1 MQSLCV
7 SLDAEPPSYRL
18 TDYSRVLKEE
28 KRSLYQKL
36 YDDTQYVHS
45 EGAKYPGYCEP
56 QQVKYADCGDS
67 RAGTL
72 DPRKHNDWLGGVR
85 DVGEISRYGLDSY
98 LPNSTRSHQGPAW
111 DMQQSMVFRE
121 GYWGASHSCLDS
133 QFVDE
138 QLRGKEHY
146 SYHSFGRAGGLGHTN
161 AVAISNIMEG
171 EQNLNPLPFGPGGDR
186 HLSGGPACPNLDNR
200 DAHQALGSF
209 HPPPSFQDDRLD
221 AVRLRSNSGDNMSG
235 TWSLVGKHQLRYP
248 SHEKEPMSLIE
259 AHACSESQ
267 LAYDPKGI
275 PPTRGGG
282 SQCSY
287 NSLRGNEQGM
297 AHGDISIPK
306 DIHSGPISNR
316 DSPGL
321 SPRAQWPNSGW
332 RPRTGGAGSM
342 GEPPLSSAAANICRP
357 LEQDRPAFFHYS
369 GSSVPPFQPH
379 PSSLHAQQEGFPQD
393 LHFSFAMQNPPA
405 GLQGRD
411 GQRISNL
418 PQTGRSSRPPACG
431 SSSRTIRNWPKD
443 REFLQR
449 QVIPSHAEELF
460 RLHNMKARMPSNELQ
475 RNKVP
480 HCSRPCRNLTLKETG
495 SAHEALNWDASSEEN
510 QDSVMKLDTGLSWA
524 ETSHHPQVNWEAIND
539 DLEANNVSEL
549 QANQQGS
556 PQNREEKELGLL
568 LRAQQAAS
576 VCSRQF
582 LKEMSEEDD
591 DDDDDGDDDD
601 LSDVY
606 EEEDDDVS
614 LGGSVAS
621 DDDGI
626 NHQHQPQMEENSD
639 GDGKEEVKSK
649 EEKAYEYFVKMF
661 QDNHELRKLYEEKR
675 NCGEFECLVCV
686 GEGAKGKRKK
696 FPDVVGLV
704 QHSKK
709 ITKTKKLLEHRGY
722 ACAICY
728 LLGWDSL
735 GPPQFASHFSDLA
748 PRGCI
753 PPADSPCSLLEKPG
767 SQEDLQDDEIRAQE
781 LSAKRAK
788 LSADRIPE
796 KE

>member
-1 MQSLCV
+1 
-7 SLDAEPPSYRL
+7 
-18 TDYSRVLKEE
+18 
-28 KRSLYQKL
+28 
-36 YDDTQYVHS
+36 
-45 EGAKYPGYCEP
+45 
-56 QQVKYADCGDS
+56 
-67 RAGTL
+67 
-72 DPRKHNDWLGGVR
+72 
-85 DVGEISRYGLDSY
+85 
-98 LPNSTRSHQGPAW
+98 
-111 DMQQSMVFRE
+111 
-121 GYWGASHSCLDS
+121 
-133 QFVDE
+133 
-138 QLRGKEHY
+138 
-146 SYHSFGRAGGLGHTN
+146 
-161 AVAISNIMEG
+161 
-171 EQNLNPLPFGPGGDR
+171 
-186 HLSGGPACPNLDNR
+186 
-200 DAHQALGSF
+200 
-209 HPPPSFQDDRLD
+209 
-221 AVRLRSNSGDNMSG
+221 
-235 TWSLVGKHQLRYP
+235 
-248 SHEKEPMSLIE
+248 
-259 AHACSESQ
+259 
-267 LAYDPKGI
+267 
-275 PPTRGGG
+275 
-282 SQCSY
+282 
-287 NSLRGNEQGM
+287 M
-297 AHGDISIPK
+297 ARGDISIPK

-332 RPRTGGAGSM
+332 RPRTCGAGSM
-342 GEPPLSSAAANICRP
+342 GEPPLSSDAANICRP

-369 GSSVPPFQPH
+369 GSSVPPFQPR

-418 PQTGRSSRPPACG
+418 PQPGRSSRPPACG
-431 SSSRTIRNWPKD
+431 SSSRNIRNWPKD

-449 QVIPSHAEELF
+449 KVIPSHAEELF
-460 RLHNMKARMPSNELQ
+460 RLHNMKAQMPSNELQ
-475 RNKVP
+475 RDKVP
-480 HCSRPCRNLTLKETG
+480 HCSRPRRNLTLKETG

-549 QANQQGS
+549 QADQQGS

-591 DDDDDGDDDD
+591 DDDGDDD
-601 LSDVY
+601 LSDGY

-639 GDGKEEVKSK
+639 GDGKEEFKSK

-686 GEGAKGKRKK
+686 GEGAK
-696 FPDVVGLV
+696 
-704 QHSKK
+704 
-709 ITKTKKLLEHRGY
+709 
-722 ACAICY
+722 
-728 LLGWDSL
+728 
-735 GPPQFASHFSDLA
+735 
-748 PRGCI
+748 
-753 PPADSPCSLLEKPG
+753 
-767 SQEDLQDDEIRAQE
+767 
-781 LSAKRAK
+781 
-788 LSADRIPE
+788 
-796 KE
+796 